1 MVHSPCHRMIYDH
14 YVNMYNWTFTGRP
27 KEFYDKAKE
36 WFTNQRSWVASQLNS
51 TDSSND
57 VIWKYMGLINAQYQ
71 GEVFILSSTSNCTVD
86 QVCMMATIVKQ
97 MMIRSWIGLH
107 LIFSLAMGICSIF
120 YQFLIPIN
128 QILTPCQ
135 RKNWYPG

>member
-1 MVHSPCHRMIYDH
+1 
-14 YVNMYNWTFTGRP
+14 MYNDTFNGKP
-27 KEFYDKAKE
+27 EVFIKNSKE

-71 GEVFILSSTSNCTVD
+71 GEVFILSSTSNCIVD
-86 QVCMMATIVKQ
+86 QACMMATIVKL

-107 LIFSLAMGICSIF
+107 LIFSMAMVTCMTFGI
-120 YQFLIPIN
+120 FLIQIN
-128 QILTPCQ
+128 QTLMS
-135 RKNWYPG
+135 